1 MMRVMTRRN
10 DETTRGR
17 KNCGNPLQTK
27 ISSQTEQTA
36 AVVRISTKEITHA
49 DGMTTTTTTTTIS
62 LSHFRRRGKSSSSLS
77 RRVRILQRTERR
89 IFTNTTNNELA
100 FFVDEEEEEEE
111 DLEEEEDKEEEE
123 SWIGEKDASKSTTIE
138 PFVLRETKD
147 ILAVYKPHGLGF
159 HSEFSDGLVKKLR
172 KMKEKDERFYECEN
186 IYPVHRLDKPTSGI
200 VLFATKKSVATSLS
214 RAFESKRIVKYYVGV
229 SERKPRK
236 KMGTVTG
243 DLKKARR
250 GMYKLM
256 RTMENPSKTTFV
268 SRGFTAEVEKK
279 ENNLRFFLFKPETGK
294 THQLRVVAKSLGS
307 ALLGDEMYG
316 TARKSNSIDRM
327 YLHACAVRVP
337 KLEVVDEDEG
347 GGGKYETEPF
357 QIVCAPKE
365 GEYWGP
371 DAFREWFEEGMD
383 QECGPW
389 FDDISLLRSTNVV
402 A

>member
-1 MMRVMTRRN
+1 MRV
-10 DETTRGR
+10 TTTKRGNQR
-17 KNCGNPLQTK
+17 TK
-27 ISSQTEQTA
+27 KLLEILFRQKSHHRA
-36 AVVRISTKEITHA
+36 DCFKVVCSHSYERDNTHT
-49 DGMTTTTTTTTIS
+49 DGMTTTTTTTIS
-62 LSHFRRRGKSSSSLS
+62 VLGARLSHFRRRGKSSSSLS
-77 RRVRILQRTERR
+77 RRIRILQRRR

-111 DLEEEEDKEEEE
+111 DLEEEEDKEDKEEEE
-123 SWIGEKDASKSTTIE
+123 SWIGEKGASKSTTIE
-138 PFVLRETKD
+138 PFVLGETKD
-147 ILAVYKPHGLGF
+147 ILAVYKPANLGF

-200 VLFATKKSVATSLS
+200 VLFATKKSVANSLS
-214 RAFESKRIVKYYVGV
+214 RAFENKRIVKYYVGV

-268 SRGFTAEVEKK
+268 SRGFTAEVGKK

-316 TARKSNSIDRM
+316 TGRKSNSIDRM

-365 GEYWGP
+365 GEYW
-371 DAFREWFEEGMD
+371 
-383 QECGPW
+383 
-389 FDDISLLRSTNVV
+389 
-402 A
+402 

>member
-1 MMRVMTRRN
+1 M
-10 DETTRGR
+10 
-17 KNCGNPLQTK
+17 
-27 ISSQTEQTA
+27 
-36 AVVRISTKEITHA
+36 
-49 DGMTTTTTTTTIS
+49 
-62 LSHFRRRGKSSSSLS
+62 
-77 RRVRILQRTERR
+77 
-89 IFTNTTNNELA
+89 
-100 FFVDEEEEEEE
+100 
-111 DLEEEEDKEEEE
+111 
-123 SWIGEKDASKSTTIE
+123 
-138 PFVLRETKD
+138 
-147 ILAVYKPHGLGF
+147 YKPANLGF

-200 VLFATKKSVATSLS
+200 VLFATKKSVANSLS
-214 RAFESKRIVKYYVGV
+214 RAFENKRIVKYYVGV

-268 SRGFTAEVEKK
+268 SRGFTAEVGKK

-357 QIVCAPKE
+357 QMVCAPKE

-371 DAFREWFEEGMD
+371 VDAFREWFEEGMD

>member
-1 MMRVMTRRN
+1 MSVLGAR
-10 DETTRGR
+10 
-17 KNCGNPLQTK
+17 
-27 ISSQTEQTA
+27 
-36 AVVRISTKEITHA
+36 
-49 DGMTTTTTTTTIS
+49 
-62 LSHFRRRGKSSSSLS
+62 LSHFRRRLPSSSSSSSSSSLS
-77 RRVRILQRTERR
+77 RRIRILQRTERR
-89 IFTNTTNNELA
+89 VFTNTTNNELA

-123 SWIGEKDASKSTTIE
+123 SRTGEKDVKSSLLKSSIRTATTVTTMIE
-138 PFVLRETKD
+138 PFVLGETKD
-147 ILAVYKPHGLGF
+147 ILAVYKPANLGF

-172 KMKEKDERFYECEN
+172 KMKEKDEHFYECEN

-268 SRGFTAEVEKK
+268 SRGFTAEMEKNA
-279 ENNLRFFLFKPETGK
+279 NNLRFFLFKPETGK

-371 DAFREWFEEGMD
+371 DAFREWFEEGME
-383 QECGPW
+383 QECGTW